1 MTAAIW
7 LGGVV
12 AAALVGAVMLSR
24 HLRRRRVAPLAGL
37 VHGVVAVSAVV
48 GLVAALW
55 GGGQAL
61 AANTG
66 AFALCLAAVGGGFV
80 GVFRLEGAAPP
91 LFMVWLHA
99 VMALIGIGLA
109 GYGLL
114 V

>member
-7 LGGVV
+7 LGVV
-12 AAALVGAVMLSR
+12 TAAALAGAVILVR
-24 HLRRRRVAPLAGL
+24 HLHRRHVAPAAG
-37 VHGVVAVSAVV
+37 VAHGVVAVSAVAA
-48 GLVAALW
+48 LVVTLW

-91 LFMVWLHA
+91 MFMVWLHA
-99 VMALIGIGLA
+99 AMALIGIVLT

-114 V
+114 M

>member
-7 LGGVV
+7 LGVV
-12 AAALVGAVMLSR
+12 TAAALAGASMLVR
-24 HLRRRRVAPLAGL
+24 HLHRRYVAPAAGL
-37 VHGVVAVSAVV
+37 VHGAVAVSAVV
-48 GLVAALW
+48 GLVVALW

-61 AANTG
+61 AANAG

-91 LFMVWLHA
+91 MVMVWLHA
-99 VMALIGIGLA
+99 VMALIGIALA

-114 V
+114 A